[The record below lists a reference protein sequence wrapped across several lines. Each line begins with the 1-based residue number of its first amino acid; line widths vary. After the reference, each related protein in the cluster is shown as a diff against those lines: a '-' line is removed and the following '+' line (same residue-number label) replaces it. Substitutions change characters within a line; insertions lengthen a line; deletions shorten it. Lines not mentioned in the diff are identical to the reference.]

1 MPGQTPTFNN
11 LMRLETAAVVS
22 IFVSLVATPTGIRIL
37 AAWVP
42 LPAVETP
49 SGSVDA
55 VLLLYPV

>member
-1 MPGQTPTFNN
+1 
-11 LMRLETAAVVS
+11 MRLETAAVVS